1 MRATSSST
9 VGVTMDVKGL
19 RIRQLS
25 ELQQL
30 LQQYPPFRQIELRQY
45 WQRQIEEATANDGLS
60 ATGRNF
66 PNMLSVTM

>member
-1 MRATSSST
+1 
-9 VGVTMDVKGL
+9 MDVTGL

-45 WQRQIEEATANDGLS
+45 WQRQIEEATDKGGM
-60 ATGRNF
+60 TGSEAIRF
-66 PNMLSVTM
+66 AMACPAAEELWCSRG